1 MHATTMGRKTG
12 FDALD
17 VSLDWIGALRGVI
30 EQIRKHDADLA
41 RQLRK
46 AAASVPLNL
55 SEGRQRR
62 GKERRYRWGV
72 AAGSAAEAKSC
83 LLVAES
89 WGYVEADELAKAI
102 DLLDRILA
110 MLWRLTH

>member
-1 MHATTMGRKTG
+1 MCAWLGVNPPKQRSFDLHAITTMGRKTG

-17 VSLDWIGALRGVI
+17 VSLEWIGELRGVI

-62 GKERRYRWGV
+62 GKDRRYHWSV
-72 AAGSAAEAKSC
+72 AAGSAAEAQSC
-83 LLVAES
+83 LLVAQA
-89 WGYVEADELAKAI
+89 WD
-102 DLLDRILA
+102 
-110 MLWRLTH
+110 